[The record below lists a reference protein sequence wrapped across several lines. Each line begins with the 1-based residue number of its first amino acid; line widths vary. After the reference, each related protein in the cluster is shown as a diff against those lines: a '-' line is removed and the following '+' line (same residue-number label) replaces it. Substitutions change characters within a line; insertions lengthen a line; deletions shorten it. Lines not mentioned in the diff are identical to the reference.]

1 MKKTKILLLSLFVI
15 SVLALTFSSCKKE
28 DPVDAPTVSIFFT
41 VDGYQV
47 AFTATATNADT
58 YAWVFGDTGTSTEQ
72 DPTHTYTQSGIYTVT
87 LTVTGE
93 GGTADATTDVTIVAS
108 ELEMLTGGP
117 GMANGKTWVFSQT
130 ASEGDGIFK
139 ATDDLEYEDPIPD
152 GILGLI
158 GLTTE
163 YEDEFTF
170 KDDLT
175 YTHDAK
181 NDSVVADII
190 YAMLNGI
197 QFRQSAEDIIVL
209 APFTPVA
216 ATFTYTED
224 TDLTLEVVDKD
235 DDEVTSNVTWSDV
248 TILEIGGGTEFLGIW
263 DYTRKYMIIDITN
276 DLLQVGMFVS
286 TSEGSNMAIPKHVL
300 IMTFVPKTK

>member
-1 MKKTKILLLSLFVI
+1 MKKRTLFLWSFGVIGILAV
-15 SVLALTFSSCKKE
+15 TFSSCKKD
-28 DPVDAPTVSIFFT
+28 DPVDPPTVSIFST

-47 AFTATATNADT
+47 AFTATATNTDT
-58 YAWVFGDTGTSTEQ
+58 YAWDFGDTETSTDQ
-72 DPTHTYTQSGIYTVT
+72 NPTHIYAQSGSYTAT

-93 GGTADATTDVTIVAS
+93 GGTATATEAVTIAAS

-117 GMANGKTWVFSQT
+117 SATNGKTWMFSQT
-130 ASEGDGIFK
+130 AGEGDGIFK
-139 ATDDLEYEDPIPD
+139 ATDDLEYEDPITD

-158 GLTTE
+158 GLASE

-170 KDDLT
+170 KHDLS
-175 YTHDAK
+175 YTHDVK

-197 QFRQSAEDIIVL
+197 SFRQSAEDIIVL
-209 APFTPVA
+209 APFTPAA

-235 DDEVTSNVTWSDV
+235 DDEVTSNVTWSDLSV
-248 TILEIGGGTEFLGIW
+248 LEIAGGTEFLGIL
-263 DYTRKYMIIDITN
+263 DFTRKYMILDIAV
-276 DLLQVGMFVS
+276 DELQVGIFVS
-286 TSEGSNMAIPKHVL
+286 TSEGSKMNIPKHVL
-300 IMTFVPKTK
+300 IMTFVPKD